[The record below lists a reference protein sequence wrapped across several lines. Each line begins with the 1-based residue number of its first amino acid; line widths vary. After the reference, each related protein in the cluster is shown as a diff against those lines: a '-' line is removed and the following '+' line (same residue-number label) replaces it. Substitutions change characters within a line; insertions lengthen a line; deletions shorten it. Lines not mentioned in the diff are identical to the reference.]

1 MTYQRYA
8 HAKQLK
14 RANRVL
20 RGVRTYLGGLLRDIV
35 SKIRDDAGLR
45 PIFAQPLALGFRV
58 REQRQ
63 NQRWLKVYSLH
74 APEVECIGKGKA
86 HRPYEFGVKVSVATT
101 LARSKAGQFIAHV
114 RAMPGNPYD
123 GHSLETVIPEI
134 ETQVGRA
141 SRASWSTAAI
151 AATTR
156 GPDHKMKVY
165 ISGQKRGVT
174 DAIKRDLRRRSA
186 VEPVIGHAKGEHR
199 MGRNFLKGVHGDAAN
214 AVLAAAGYNFRRL
227 LAWLAVWRAF
237 IMALL
242 ISASDAALAP
252 LADA

>member
-1 MTYQRYA
+1 
-8 HAKQLK
+8 
-14 RANRVL
+14 
-20 RGVRTYLGGLLRDIV
+20 
-35 SKIRDDAGLR
+35 
-45 PIFAQPLALGFRV
+45 
-58 REQRQ
+58 
-63 NQRWLKVYSLH
+63 
-74 APEVECIGKGKA
+74 
-86 HRPYEFGVKVSVATT
+86 VSVATT

-114 RAMPGNPYD
+114 KAMPGNPYD
-123 GHSLETVIPEI
+123 GHTLETVIPEI
-134 ETQVGRA
+134 ETQVGA
-141 SRASWSTAAI
+141 SLARIVVDRGYRGHNA
-151 AATTR
+151 
-156 GPDHKMKVY
+156 GPDDKMKVY

-186 VEPVIGHAKGEHR
+186 VEPVIGHAKSEHR

-252 LADA
+252 LEDS